1 MRCCDA
7 LPKRA
12 NNKQVS
18 YFLFILCT
26 RWYHRARMS
35 DLVLRFFTVLRFIP
49 VVRYKLQTLPCT
61 KLGHLSSVIIRVYIC
76 DIYLLVIVIVIFST
90 VVCGGVVVCVSC
102 VHRCACTSGTC
113 VHTTFC
119 SHLWFTYHYRC
130 TTIYTWQ
137 CIHTYKNYLVILVP
151 IPHIHVCE

>member
-1 MRCCDA
+1 MYTMVVHVC
-7 LPKRA
+7 
-12 NNKQVS
+12 
-18 YFLFILCT
+18 
-26 RWYHRARMS
+26 RMS

-90 VVCGGVVVCVSC
+90 VVCGGAVVCVSC
-102 VHRCACTSGTC
+102 VPHRCACTSGTC

-119 SHLWFTYHYRC
+119 SHLWFTYHYRYHYLHMSMYSHVQKLPCNTC
-130 TTIYTWQ
+130 THSSYT
-137 CIHTYKNYLVILVP
+137 CM
-151 IPHIHVCE
+151 